1 MTHISLSWAA
11 TGSTSLF
18 VLLWSSG
25 AIVSRWGLDHGSP
38 FALLTLRFALA
49 LLALL
54 AWTRLGGGRLLP
66 ERGTRAIVMLTGVT
80 LVGGYSLCYLLALEN
95 GMTPGVLATVLGA
108 QPILT
113 LVLMER
119 RASLQRLA
127 GLGLALAGLSLVVFQ
142 SLSQAQY
149 SVAGVA
155 FALLA
160 LACVTAGAILQKRT
174 RQSPQAVLP
183 LQYAASLALCAAFLP
198 AQPLHAEWSLG
209 FIGPLLWLAL
219 VISVGAQLLLYRLIQ
234 AGNLVNVTSLFYLV
248 PVVTALM
255 DYALLGNALSALGG
269 AGMAAVLG
277 GLALALR
284 RAPGQ

>member
-1 MTHISLSWAA
+1 MTRISLSWAA

-54 AWTRLGGGRLLP
+54 AWTRLRGGRLLP
-66 ERGTRAIVMLTGVT
+66 ERGTRATVMLTGAT
-80 LVGGYSLCYLLALEN
+80 LIGGYSICYLLALEG

-119 RASLQRLA
+119 RPSLQRLA

-142 SLSQAQY
+142 SLSRAHY

-155 FALLA
+155 YALLA
-160 LACVTAGAILQKRT
+160 LVCVTAGAILQKRT

-198 AQPLHAEWSLG
+198 VQPLHAEWSPG

-284 RAPGQ
+284 RAPGS